1 MSLPIVSAV
10 EYPVYNT
17 RASDRYVRPKS
28 TTVSHMPNVS
38 VSNSVRYL
46 FGKIYED
53 WEVLI
58 PISLQVEQNDDNG
71 YIVSD
76 SLFAVYGVGD
86 TLHNAWKD
94 YVISLI
100 EYYEILERNAEASE
114 PTRML
119 FDQMKRYLRKLE
131 A

>member
-1 MSLPIVSAV
+1 MSLSFVSAV

-28 TTVSHMPNVS
+28 TTGTHLPNVGI
-38 VSNSVRYL
+38 SNSVRHL

-58 PISLQVEQNDDNG
+58 PISLQVEQNDDD

-76 SLFAVYGVGD
+76 SLFAV
-86 TLHNAWKD
+86 
-94 YVISLI
+94 
-100 EYYEILERNAEASE
+100 
-114 PTRML
+114 
-119 FDQMKRYLRKLE
+119 
-131 A
+131 